1 MPIPVVNAGGATPN
15 APAYIVGKDGFYLK
29 KRTPLYECTVKVPEL
44 PEYPEVRES
53 VQWTAQKL
61 PWSLIESTLDFFR
74 AVYMKYQGEAI
85 VLITHEDG
93 AWDVSVPRQ
102 TVEPDH
108 LKYKCVDKVTPVG
121 TIHSHCNMGAFFSG
135 TDDSDVVNFDGLHI
149 VLGRISL
156 PFPEIASAVYINGR
170 MFECRPQDI
179 IADMPGHAE
188 NKDRKHPWMKN
199 VRPAAKQ
206 RFPFN
211 ERDVL
216 LDFPGSGDEIIDRR
230 SWEEDAGDD
239 VVCPNCL
246 GRIPESMLDVIDP
259 ICVHCGEKVD
269 RDEVLELAQSE
280 EF

>member
-1 MPIPVVNAGGATPN
+1 MPIPVVNAGGATPD
-15 APAYIVGKDGFYLK
+15 APAYIVAKDGFYLK

-53 VQWTAQKL
+53 VQWTAPKM
-61 PWSLIESTLDFFR
+61 PWALMESALDFFR

-85 VLITHEDG
+85 VLITHDKG
-93 AWDVSVPRQ
+93 AWDISAPRQ
-102 TVEPDH
+102 FIEPAH
-108 LKYKCVDKVTPVG
+108 LNYRKRKKITPVG

-135 TDDSDVVNFDGLHI
+135 TDDGDVVNFDGLHI

-156 PFPEIASAVYINGR
+156 PFPEIATAVYVNGR
-170 MFECRPQDI
+170 MFEFKPRDI
-179 IADMPGHAE
+179 IADMPGNADESH
-188 NKDRKHPWMKN
+188 RPHPWLKYVSPAPMK
-199 VRPAAKQ
+199 
-206 RFPFN
+206 FPFN
-211 ERDVL
+211 EGDAL
-216 LDFPGSGDEIIDRR
+216 PDFPEGRDEIMDRC
-230 SWEEDAGDD
+230 SWEDDAGDD